1 MFFVPESVLA
11 MAQTIEPAAEATRGH
26 ATRIAGAGFEAG
38 HAGQDYREQGQRLA
52 AGVDGI
58 VAMLQSWSE
67 ASSATVGAL
76 RQAVTANV
84 STDQD
89 NRARIAAAGEGMA

>member
-26 ATRIAGAGFEAG
+26 ATRIADAGFEAG
-38 HAGQDYREQGQRLA
+38 HAGQDYREQGQKLA

-58 VAMLQSWSE
+58 VSMLQSWSE

-76 RQAVTANV
+76 RQAVTASV

-89 NRARIAAAGEGMA
+89 NRARIAAAGEESA